1 MSKEKD
7 VYQLIKEQLELK
19 KLQQEVDFNELMN
32 SKKLEIADLR
42 IRLLNLQVK
51 TFIAGLVLTG
61 LLALAKIIDMMFF

>member
-7 VYQLIKEQLELK
+7 VHQLIKEQLELK
-19 KLQQEVDFNELMN
+19 KLQLEVDFNELMN

>member
-7 VYQLIKEQLELK
+7 VHKLIKEQLELK
-19 KLQQEVDFNELMN
+19 KLQQEVNFNELMN

>member
-32 SKKLEIADLR
+32 SKKLEIANLR